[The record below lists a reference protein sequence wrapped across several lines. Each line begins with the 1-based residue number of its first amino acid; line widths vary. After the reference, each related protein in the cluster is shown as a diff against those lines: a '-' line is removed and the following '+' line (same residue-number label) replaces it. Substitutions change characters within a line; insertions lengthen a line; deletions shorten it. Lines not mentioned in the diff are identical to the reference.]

1 MTEKSVMFNLYK
13 AEIHKAVRYPIYVIV
28 PAQILL
34 FMLATLFLLF
44 WLFPSPAAGV
54 SERMALGAFLVL
66 IAVNIC
72 CALFWMFY
80 SLRLKR
86 VFPPMMPAEALEF
99 LKSGSDVNLAEY
111 LDFDA
116 ARAMEKAIRFA
127 RKKNIGLSSA
137 VLLYALLQSQ
147 RTDFIFRRLLISREE
162 FAKGAEVIAD
172 SRHRLAPDEKMYT
185 PEFEALLRAALSTAV
200 KRGNR
205 AIAISDLLSAL
216 EENDRAVTR
225 LFFDFGVRRE
235 DLMDVTLWE
244 ERYHDEFETPAPF
257 SRNFERIKGI
267 ADDWAY
273 GYAPTLGAYS
283 RTVSVNAPEAAD
295 HMHILARQKQIEQTE
310 TILSKSGKNN
320 VVLVGEAGVGKKSV
334 VRGLAQRIFIG
345 DCPPPLAR
353 KKVVQLDMNLLLAR
367 ARDQAT
373 AVALIDKILQ
383 ECLRAGNIILV
394 LEDLHN
400 FIGHQRREELGALD
414 ISGVLLPYLQ
424 SDLFQLVGLT
434 DNRGYHA
441 NIEGVASVAIALE
454 KVDVPE
460 MTPEET
466 MWILEDVTPKLERR
480 HRLFI
485 SYYALA
491 ETVSSAGAFIQ
502 NVPFPRKAVELL
514 AEVLSY
520 VATHKLFGNVVTQD
534 HVTEVLSRKTG
545 IPLGRIEGEE
555 KAKLLNMEALL
566 HKRIIGQD
574 AAIRQISEA
583 MRRVRA
589 GIGEREKPIGTFLF
603 LGPTGVGKT
612 ETAKALAAVYFGSEE
627 RMIRLD
633 MTEYQS
639 ADSVSRLIGN
649 LDTDTEAQF
658 ADAIR
663 EHPFSLVV
671 LDELEKAHPSV
682 MNLFLQILDEGRLT
696 DVFGR
701 HISFKNTIIIA
712 TSNAGAEFI
721 REDVAIGRNPAD
733 LSLRLKEYL
742 LQGGL
747 FKPEFLNRFDGV
759 IVFEPL
765 KMDEI
770 KQVAELMLGELRA
783 RLEKQGYLLRV
794 NGAVLTAIVKKG
806 FNQAFGA
813 RELRRV
819 IQNTI
824 ENKIAERVLK
834 GEYKKGDT
842 IELVMT
848 DIV

>member
-1 MTEKSVMFNLYK
+1 MFNLYK
-13 AEIHKAVRYPIYVIV
+13 TEIHKAVRYPIYVVV

-44 WLFPSPAAGV
+44 WIFPSPEAGV
-54 SERMALGAFLVL
+54 SERMALGGFLALV
-66 IAVNIC
+66 AVNVW
-72 CALFWMFY
+72 CALFWAFY

-86 VFPPMMPAEALEF
+86 VAPPMTPAEAMEF
-99 LKSGSDVNLAEY
+99 LKSGQEINFAEY

-127 RKKNIGLSSA
+127 RRKNIALSSA
-137 VLLYALLQSQ
+137 VLLHALSQSK
-147 RTDFIFRRLLISREE
+147 RTDFIFRRLLVSREE
-162 FAKGAEVIAD
+162 FAKGVEVIAD
-172 SRHRLAPDEKMYT
+172 SQHRLAPDE
-185 PEFEALLRAALSTAV
+185 AA

-205 AIAISDLLSAL
+205 AVVISDLLSTL
-216 EENDRAVTR
+216 EESDRAVTR

-235 DLMDVTLWE
+235 DLMNVTLWE

-273 GYAPTLGAYS
+273 GYAPTLSAYS

-295 HMHILARQKQIEQTE
+295 HMHILARSEQIDQTE
-310 TILSKSGKNN
+310 TVLAKSGRNN

-345 DCPPPLAR
+345 DCPPELAR

-373 AVALIDKILQ
+373 AVALVDKILQ

-400 FIGHQRREELGALD
+400 FVGPQRREELGALD

-434 DNRGYHA
+434 DNRGYHS
-441 NIEGVASVAIALE
+441 NIEGVSSVAIALE
-454 KVDVPE
+454 KVDVSE

-466 MWILEDVTPKLERR
+466 MWILEDITPKLERR
-480 HRLFI
+480 HGLFI

-491 ETVSSAGAFIQ
+491 EAVSSAGAFIQ
-502 NVPFPRKAVELL
+502 NIPFPRKAVELL

-520 VATHKLFGNVVTQD
+520 VSTHKLFGNVVTQD

-574 AAIRQISEA
+574 TAIKQISEA

-589 GIGEREKPIGTFLF
+589 GIGERDKPIGTFLF

-639 ADSVSRLIGN
+639 ADSTSRLIGN

-663 EHPFSLVV
+663 GHPFSLVV
-671 LDELEKAHPSV
+671 LDELEKAHPGV

-696 DVFGR
+696 D
-701 HISFKNTIIIA
+701 
-712 TSNAGAEFI
+712 
-721 REDVAIGRNPAD
+721 
-733 LSLRLKEYL
+733 
-742 LQGGL
+742 
-747 FKPEFLNRFDGV
+747 
-759 IVFEPL
+759 
-765 KMDEI
+765 
-770 KQVAELMLGELRA
+770 
-783 RLEKQGYLLRV
+783 
-794 NGAVLTAIVKKG
+794 
-806 FNQAFGA
+806 
-813 RELRRV
+813 
-819 IQNTI
+819 
-824 ENKIAERVLK
+824 
-834 GEYKKGDT
+834 
-842 IELVMT
+842 
-848 DIV
+848 